1 MAQAAS
7 RGGAGGVIPSMTGAA
22 FGRHPGD
29 DRCGALAIELRSVN
43 GRGLTVKCRLPA
55 ELLGCERAIEERVRA
70 RITRGTIFV
79 TVACERGQSAAGVVD
94 PARFAAAA
102 ELLRRL
108 ASEAGLQAPT
118 MHDVLL
124 VPGVLGASQP
134 GRELRDGPGDE
145 APPAL
150 LDALD
155 ATLEQLVA
163 AREAEGRSLAGVLAG
178 LLDELE
184 RGLAV
189 VNQRAPLLAQR
200 YREKLLARVGE
211 VLAAHA
217 ARLEPSDVAQ
227 QVALFADKADVT
239 EEIERL
245 RSHLARARA
254 MLAAGGAVGRSLEF
268 LIQEMLREVNTIG
281 SKSPDVEIAHEVV
294 AMKSTVDRLK
304 EQVANLE

>member
-1 MAQAAS
+1 MLTPQGRRLDQRLVEELAAKP
-7 RGGAGGVIPSMTGAA
+7 RLVLLC
-22 FGRHPGD
+22 GRYEGFD
-29 DRCGALAIELRSVN
+29 DRIRE
-43 GRGLTVKCRLPA
+43 
-55 ELLGCERAIEERVRA
+55 
-70 RITRGTIFV
+70 
-79 TVACERGQSAAGVVD
+79 
-94 PARFAAAA
+94 
-102 ELLRRL
+102 
-108 ASEAGLQAPT
+108 GLQPLEVSVGDFICNGGEVPAMLLIDT
-118 MHDVLL
+118 VMRL

-134 GRELRDGPGDE
+134 GRELRDGPSDE

-155 ATLEQLVA
+155 ATLAQLVV
-163 AREAEGRSLAGVLAG
+163 AREAEGRSLAGVLGA

-189 VNQRAPLLAQR
+189 VVQRAPLLAQR

-281 SKSPDVEIAHEVV
+281 SKSPDVEIAHEIV
-294 AMKSTVDRLK
+294 AMKSTVVRLK